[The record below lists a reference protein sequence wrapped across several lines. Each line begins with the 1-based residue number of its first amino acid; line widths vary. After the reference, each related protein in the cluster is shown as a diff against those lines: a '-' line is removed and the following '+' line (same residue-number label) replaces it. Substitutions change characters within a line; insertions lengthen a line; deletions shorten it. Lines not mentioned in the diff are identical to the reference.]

1 MILRLVRLNAAVCGL
16 AGETT
21 WTGPTMRG
29 AEPVPN
35 DPSPMRG
42 GLAPGFPGGMGVTDW
57 PDRCGHCG
65 GAIAAGPG
73 ADPQGRESV
82 SSNWLRMQS
91 TPRCGGG
98 AARGPG
104 RRRARADLGVVGGHG
119 GAGRR
124 SHRRDGGRRTNRRTT
139 GGNQLPL
146 GVSPRESTVVVEVHG
161 SLARAGLVA
170 LHQFLA
176 ELIEALATFSSG
188 RTFQL
193 PHSRAGLAGR
203 LGGVGAIVARNQ
215 TVTLACAAPTHRS
228 VRRDGG

>member
-1 MILRLVRLNAAVCGL
+1 MTCTPRLRALMILRLVRLNAAVCGL

-91 TPRCGGG
+91 TRVVVVVLPVGQAGGELG
-98 AARGPG
+98 LTWASSAGTEEQADGRIAVMVAAGQ
-104 RRRARADLGVVGGHG
+104 
-119 GAGRR
+119 
-124 SHRRDGGRRTNRRTT
+124 T
-139 GGNQLPL
+139 GGPPAATNCRWGSAP
-146 GVSPRESTVVVEVHG
+146 GSP
-161 SLARAGLVA
+161 
-170 LHQFLA
+170 Q
-176 ELIEALATFSSG
+176 
-188 RTFQL
+188 
-193 PHSRAGLAGR
+193 
-203 LGGVGAIVARNQ
+203 
-215 TVTLACAAPTHRS
+215 
-228 VRRDGG
+228 